1 MAEHGHNFK
10 SIEQKWQKK
19 WENSKIFQ
27 TKEKKGV
34 RKFYSLEMYPYP
46 SGTGLHMGHAFNYTV
61 GDIFARMKRMQGFN
75 VLYPMG
81 YDSFGLPAE
90 NAAIKNGVH
99 PKKYTEKAIAN
110 FIKQQKNLGLSYD
123 WSRVIFTHKP
133 EYYKWNQYFF
143 LKFLEKGLAYRKKA
157 PVNWCPKCQT
167 VLANEQVHQ
176 GKCWRHQD
184 TEVET
189 KNLEQ
194 WFIRTTKYS
203 DELLDKIHSL
213 QWPSRIKIMQENW
226 IGRSEGTEIFFE
238 IKGEKWPIFTT
249 RPDTI
254 FGVTFMVVSSQHLR
268 LMELVKPDQKDK
280 VESFLK
286 KIRAT
291 KQEDLENLEKEG
303 VFTGSYA
310 VNPANNEKIPVYV
323 GNFVLA
329 DYGSGMVMC
338 VPAHDQRDFEFA
350 KKYNISIKLVIKP
363 KDKVLN
369 EKNLDEA
376 YTGPGILINSGSF
389 NGLFSEQAK
398 EKITKAL
405 ESKKQGR
412 RRTQYKFRDWLV
424 SRQRYWGTPIPVIYC
439 SSCGIVPVPEK
450 ELPVKLPEKV
460 KFGKGNPLETEEK
473 FVNVKCP
480 KCGNRARRETDT
492 MDTFFDSS
500 WYYLRYCD
508 SKNSK
513 KPFDIKKVSYWMPV
527 DQYIGGAEHATMHLI
542 YARFFTKALR
552 DLGFFGNLKIDEPFL
567 RLFNQGMLHGSDGFV
582 MSKSRGNDVLPEE
595 VSEKYGIDTARLFL
609 VSMAST
615 DKDIRWSDEGV
626 EGSMRFIS
634 KVMDFFSRKKFGKT
648 DARTENKL
656 NKTIKEVTS
665 YIENFQYNLA
675 VIAIRELFN
684 YLENGTDRKTT
695 ETFLK
700 LLSPFCP
707 HISEE
712 LWHRLGNKTFLSLQK
727 WPVVDERK
735 INPEFEKEEKTVDG
749 LINDVNN
756 VFNIVRS
763 KGKDVSKL
771 YIYTLPNEKNTYTN
785 NLNEIKKRTGLGVFV
800 YSVSDKGKHD
810 PENKS
815 KKVKPG
821 KPGIYLE

>member
-1 MAEHGHNFK
+1 M
-10 SIEQKWQKK
+10 
-19 WENSKIFQ
+19 
-27 TKEKKGV
+27 
-34 RKFYSLEMYPYP
+34 
-46 SGTGLHMGHAFNYTV
+46 
-61 GDIFARMKRMQGFN
+61 
-75 VLYPMG
+75 
-81 YDSFGLPAE
+81 
-90 NAAIKNGVH
+90 
-99 PKKYTEKAIAN
+99 
-110 FIKQQKNLGLSYD
+110 
-123 WSRVIFTHKP
+123 
-133 EYYKWNQYFF
+133 
-143 LKFLEKGLAYRKKA
+143 
-157 PVNWCPKCQT
+157 
-167 VLANEQVHQ
+167 
-176 GKCWRHQD
+176 
-184 TEVET
+184 
-189 KNLEQ
+189 
-194 WFIRTTKYS
+194 
-203 DELLDKIHSL
+203 
-213 QWPSRIKIMQENW
+213 
-226 IGRSEGTEIFFE
+226 
-238 IKGEKWPIFTT
+238 
-249 RPDTI
+249 
-254 FGVTFMVVSSQHLR
+254 
-268 LMELVKPDQKDK
+268 
-280 VESFLK
+280 
-286 KIRAT
+286 
-291 KQEDLENLEKEG
+291 
-303 VFTGSYA
+303 
-310 VNPANNEKIPVYV
+310 
-323 GNFVLA
+323 
-329 DYGSGMVMC
+329 
-338 VPAHDQRDFEFA
+338 
-350 KKYNISIKLVIKP
+350 
-363 KDKVLN
+363 
-369 EKNLDEA
+369 
-376 YTGPGILINSGSF
+376 
-389 NGLFSEQAK
+389 
-398 EKITKAL
+398 
-405 ESKKQGR
+405 
-412 RRTQYKFRDWLV
+412 
-424 SRQRYWGTPIPVIYC
+424 IYC